1 MDRIQNKN
9 LKERIKIEDRI
20 NKLRKEIEKHRYL
33 YHVLDSPEISD
44 SALDSLKH
52 ELEQLESQ
60 YPEFITQDSP
70 TQRIGGE
77 AKKEFAKVVHS
88 SPMLSF
94 TDVFS
99 EEEFE
104 AWGRRNEDFVDK
116 NISDGFYCELKI
128 DGLAVSLI
136 YKNGAFAIGST
147 RGNGVIGEEVTMNL
161 KTIEAIPLKLRE
173 PEIIYSELKKAGFE
187 KAANF
192 FRSGWPKEL
201 EVRGE
206 VFMNTKDFLT
216 LNKIQTKNNKPLFA
230 NPRNVAAGSIRQLD
244 PKITSSRRL
253 DSFAYDLVTDMGQV
267 THEEI
272 HKILKILGFKTNSHN
287 KFCADVNEVMAFH
300 KKWGVDRDKLAYE
313 IDGVV
318 VIVNDIDKFKSLS
331 VVGKAPRGA
340 VAFKFALKEAETIVE
355 DIKIQVGRTG
365 ALTPVAALKSVQIG
379 GVTVQHASLHNADEI
394 ERLGLYI
401 GDTVIIGRAGDV
413 IPKVLR
419 VLPAMRPKSAR
430 KFKMPNSCPDC
441 GKRVER
447 INAEDVII
455 RCINK
460 DCPAKHREW
469 LYHFTSH
476 AAFDIVGLGPKIL
489 DRLLEEGLIEDG
501 ADIFTIDPK
510 VIATLSGFGEKSAQK
525 LYISIEKSKT
535 IPLERFIYA
544 LGIPNVGEET
554 SLVLAQHFGTLDRM
568 VKATAEELN
577 NIEDIGDLTAKSIA
591 DWFKNLQ
598 NRKFIQKF
606 LKVGLKILLVKK
618 QTTPGKLTNKSFV
631 LTGIMD
637 SMSRDKA
644 KQRIREAGGKI
655 SESVSKNT
663 DFVVVGSEPGD
674 KYEKAKKL
682 GVKVLSEDEFLK
694 MIKV

>member
-1 MDRIQNKN
+1 MDRTQNKN

-192 FRSGWPKEL
+192 FRNGWPKEL

>member
-1 MDRIQNKN
+1 MDRTQNKN

-510 VIATLSGFGEKSAQK
+510 VIATLSQFGERSAQK
-525 LYISIEKSKT
+525 LYTSIEKSKT

>member
-1 MDRIQNKN
+1 MDRTQNKN

-187 KAANF
+187 KAVNF

-365 ALTPVAALKSVQIG
+365 ALTPVAVLKPVQIG

>member
-1 MDRIQNKN
+1 MDRTQNKN

-52 ELEQLESQ
+52 ELEQLENQ
-60 YPEFITQDSP
+60 YPELITLDSP

-99 EEEFE
+99 EEEFG
-104 AWGRRNEDFVDK
+104 AWGRRNEDFIDK
-116 NISDGFYCELKI
+116 TISDGFYCELKI

-136 YKNGAFAIGST
+136 YKNGVFTTGST
-147 RGNGVIGEEVTMNL
+147 RGNGAIGEEVTMNL

-187 KAANF
+187 KAVNF

-300 KKWGVDRDKLAYE
+300 KKWGIDRDKLAYE

-318 VIVNDIDKFKSLS
+318 VIVNDIGTFKSFS

-365 ALTPVAALKSVQIG
+365 ALTPVAVLKPVQIG

-419 VLPAMRPKSAR
+419 VLPAMRPRNAR
-430 KFKMPNSCPDC
+430 KFKMPSLCPSC
-441 GKRVER
+441 GKKVER

-469 LYHFTSH
+469 LYHFTSR

-510 VIATLSGFGEKSAQK
+510 VIATLSQFGERSAQK
-525 LYISIEKSKT
+525 LYTSIEKSKT

-598 NRKFIQKF
+598 NRKLIQKF

-674 KYEKAKKL
+674 KYKKAKQIGIKTINEKEL
-682 GVKVLSEDEFLK
+682 LELLK
-694 MIKV
+694 

>member
-192 FRSGWPKEL
+192 FRNGWPKEL

>member
-1 MDRIQNKN
+1 MDRTQNKN